1 MQARQRPSSA
11 PGSKSVRHRRR
22 SSAERPE
29 AEDARDT
36 DNVNHL
42 LTVQGSPKKV
52 KFVEGA
58 NLAPRGSAQAVARFA
73 LQQCQHRLQV
83 ATTLRRGDR
92 LSPRS
97 GKLYRPSSAQVN
109 FQRTA
114 VGNLQVVYPPTTE
127 VLSMVRKMDGEVE
140 EDFEEDPAEQAEV
153 EVEESN
159 CTDTPSMGGVQDL
172 DCHVRKIWFMY
183 QEQEEATDEKDK
195 ALLLALRG
203 PDDEDREEALLN
215 EMKQLKTGEDAIA
228 FFAKHGDQS
237 DLQVIHCVA
246 AHVEEGQFRPYD
258 LVVVDEKDK
267 GNEYFMISPKG
278 IVHICPGKQSEHT
291 TLTSWMHQVMIY
303 TVLVSMS
310 FFRHYL
316 RGRAFQ
322 RWRSG
327 ASNQIYAK
335 HRHSLS
341 RRLFLAKPTF
351 VEAQVKV
358 HEVLRSWSFTRLLV
372 LDHHNSAMGAMELR
386 PFLQQQREL
395 CEHADLDTTAD
406 AAREV
411 LDEAIKKL
419 MTNTDDWLSQDA
431 RLMKMMRGRNVSVF
445 AKRQAAE
452 REAYRKKLCEFNR
465 SLIGNFIR
473 LVDVIQQ
480 SCLVDL
486 VVSKSWYLLD
496 RFARS
501 SKLFQTSP
509 TFGNAPSRDGTGIPL
524 ALEPGKKDFQEG
536 MQQVLEQILAVCKVP
551 TVVSYR
557 KYLRHF
563 KQDVVGT
570 ANPTDVIRNDQTFRS
585 LMQGLMKQ
593 IDHDF
598 EKAQQFCE
606 SHLAVVYQIHLH
618 SLSWDTE
625 AFVKAQHTH
634 ETLARGMSEMQV
646 FDKHL
651 HKLTTKHPA
660 GFLAI
665 EVSALLKDA
674 VRHVTSSIKTM
685 QSQLSALALES
696 CKQAAVRYHEVNQ
709 KLQER
714 PKGLESLVEYVRT
727 FKRIEA
733 DLPNLKALKSS
744 VEDMYATLAQHNI
757 RSVAADDF
765 QRDLMTQRAVTF
777 ENDTMPGAQFFL
789 NEQEE
794 TAVTEVANR
803 YSSAEQDVEE
813 LQDEIVAGM
822 ASDPSCLTQAFQVL
836 EYLDKVGQKLDD
848 FEKTFKY
855 LNDCYVLF
863 MQQPQDLELLEEAR
877 QTWELRYRLWGIAAQ
892 WLDTTAKIASEA
904 LVRVD
909 VSKIRCQL
917 QGFVQVLSDSSN
929 DLATDPV
936 VIELRDTVDAW
947 FAERVPVWAQ
957 MTGPAMGPQHWVQV
971 VGTFS
976 DPESLKVSSLD
987 FILSGV
993 VAEKGRKNLAAATQ
1007 KAAVEHGL
1015 VCTVWSIIEAWEHVE
1030 MSLKE
1035 PADSEAPWLLQ
1046 NTDSILDLL
1055 HEDMTAL
1062 QQALKSP
1069 QSNAIQTEAR
1079 EILSKLGR
1087 ACEVLREVDRLQE
1100 EYCRLEPLFRMK
1112 VLGDD
1117 EASARAVEKFGTSDE
1132 VWRLLMH
1139 RAQSSCKTVLHFTG
1153 QSTVSKQLQRIWDGV
1168 KIAKEAVEK
1177 ILDLRRRQSP
1187 RLWFV
1192 TDATLTEAL
1201 SSAQNLSRGKA
1212 DTKELQTDTAQQ
1224 RNYQMADAAAGKT
1237 LADFMSSFFPWTD
1250 QANACLIVN
1259 VQEKKARRSST
1270 TGHLMRQEVDRAMNR
1285 QTTEHSEHSET
1296 GDGRGDSSKLVQGV
1310 STSDLKSA
1318 VLGSPM
1324 ARSGKWSGAPLA
1336 GSSSLVE
1343 DVARKLEEAADTED
1357 QMQEIKD
1364 AERLDWSRSVAMQVH
1379 GEEIQ
1384 LSWSAVSCTRGALLG
1399 SWLNDAERSMK
1410 QYLQLQIKQAF
1421 QRICAFSLVDVIC
1434 EWVSEGLERT
1444 PGQALLAAAELFV
1457 THAMEA
1463 SMEVEDQ
1470 AGVALVFGQVDEM
1483 LEGLQQALPRL
1494 LRLPL
1499 CRARR
1504 MVLSSCWLQAL
1515 HWQEQL
1521 QSLKQA
1527 WTGGSSRESFG
1538 WKRFLRRRW
1547 ELTTGTVMVT
1557 CLDWAIP
1564 YGYEY
1569 VGLSPMVRTPQTDQ
1583 CFLAFASAFDQGH
1596 AAVALQ
1602 APPESGKAEMIAEL
1616 ARTAAVPLVNSGGPE
1631 SLSIPSMLQF
1641 LASIASTNAWG
1652 YMRSLGLEELKFNDE
1667 ASNLLAALADALSQL
1682 LSAAREGKKEVQLGP
1697 YQVRCTRKPKVF
1709 FFVLPASLP
1718 KSLVLELRPIA
1729 VAEPPKARI
1738 VQVLLEL
1745 EGFDAQASEK
1755 LATGLLAR
1763 ADDIVNNGAVGQK
1776 YTSCGLQR
1784 LRVAIAAAGEALRRE
1799 EGMSGV
1805 VLAAAAAL
1813 VPGEGSSHRRSWLG
1827 PSGNPVL
1834 AEQSKL
1840 LSELAVAEED
1850 VSGQHAEDAWQADTD
1865 QFVQRVEAFCTTS
1878 GLSPGKKTQLKHREV
1893 PHVALAALEVFQHIN
1908 KGHATVLLG
1917 PACCGKSVVLKAVQA
1932 AGHCPGTIETSKPQ
1946 LCLWYLYPQA
1956 LADDQGEGCG
1966 FDQMLPC
1973 LLETITQRHANTHAE
1988 LATEQEGEPLR
1999 QSRVQDL
2006 IVFDGEMDETW
2017 MEQVWPLVQKRQML
2031 TSGRSMALPSSAEL
2045 IFETRRLDRA
2055 SPSFCASCAL
2065 CPLEDTV
2072 GIKELLEAFGERI
2085 AKGFAGRAARLHS
2098 RILLA
2103 WLSRLASN
2111 IQEDLRGVDE
2121 SMNEMVTAQQL
2132 LHLLE
2137 VTWRTVLP
2145 MDLEANDDG
2154 EELWESEITLLEVWS
2169 IYCAAWV
2176 LGGPLDTSLRRR
2188 LGSWLLQ
2195 KSEGANGLPHGLAA
2209 LQQVREDP
2217 ENLWKFRIVS
2227 NAAALTGLREVTG
2240 STTVKLLWEVL
2251 PDPQEL
2257 DAHHLYVPNEESE
2270 AIRLLVRHQVRVEC
2284 GLGFRLFGPSSGKSA
2299 LGEHLVLSRT
2309 HTSRCTFELL
2319 RCPHQISAAGF
2330 AGFVQEKMPRKGSR
2344 TLSSLP
2350 VKTCIVVDDVHLGSL
2365 GMREQ
2370 LRQVLDRGHVTAA
2383 PSQEGGAWRAPGLWL
2398 GAIDRDAGNTG
2409 ERWLRHALALRHP
2422 DLSERSLIEVC
2433 TRFVLRW
2440 SVQVPSEEARLM
2452 LISQSFPD
2460 RVVQVVLEASS
2471 SFHRSSPFAARSPLL
2486 DLKRWSG
2493 ILVRWQFF

>member
-1 MQARQRPSSA
+1 
-11 PGSKSVRHRRR
+11 
-22 SSAERPE
+22 
-29 AEDARDT
+29 
-36 DNVNHL
+36 
-42 LTVQGSPKKV
+42 
-52 KFVEGA
+52 
-58 NLAPRGSAQAVARFA
+58 
-73 LQQCQHRLQV
+73 
-83 ATTLRRGDR
+83 
-92 LSPRS
+92 
-97 GKLYRPSSAQVN
+97 
-109 FQRTA
+109 
-114 VGNLQVVYPPTTE
+114 
-127 VLSMVRKMDGEVE
+127 
-140 EDFEEDPAEQAEV
+140 
-153 EVEESN
+153 
-159 CTDTPSMGGVQDL
+159 
-172 DCHVRKIWFMY
+172 
-183 QEQEEATDEKDK
+183 
-195 ALLLALRG
+195 
-203 PDDEDREEALLN
+203 
-215 EMKQLKTGEDAIA
+215 
-228 FFAKHGDQS
+228 
-237 DLQVIHCVA
+237 
-246 AHVEEGQFRPYD
+246 
-258 LVVVDEKDK
+258 
-267 GNEYFMISPKG
+267 MI
-278 IVHICPGKQSEHT
+278 
-291 TLTSWMHQVMIY
+291 
-303 TVLVSMS
+303 
-310 FFRHYL
+310 
-316 RGRAFQ
+316 
-322 RWRSG
+322 
-327 ASNQIYAK
+327 
-335 HRHSLS
+335 
-341 RRLFLAKPTF
+341 
-351 VEAQVKV
+351 
-358 HEVLRSWSFTRLLV
+358 
-372 LDHHNSAMGAMELR
+372 
-386 PFLQQQREL
+386 
-395 CEHADLDTTAD
+395 
-406 AAREV
+406 
-411 LDEAIKKL
+411 
-419 MTNTDDWLSQDA
+419 
-431 RLMKMMRGRNVSVF
+431 
-445 AKRQAAE
+445 
-452 REAYRKKLCEFNR
+452 
-465 SLIGNFIR
+465 
-473 LVDVIQQ
+473 
-480 SCLVDL
+480 
-486 VVSKSWYLLD
+486 
-496 RFARS
+496 
-501 SKLFQTSP
+501 
-509 TFGNAPSRDGTGIPL
+509 
-524 ALEPGKKDFQEG
+524 
-536 MQQVLEQILAVCKVP
+536 
-551 TVVSYR
+551 
-557 KYLRHF
+557 
-563 KQDVVGT
+563 
-570 ANPTDVIRNDQTFRS
+570 
-585 LMQGLMKQ
+585 
-593 IDHDF
+593 
-598 EKAQQFCE
+598 
-606 SHLAVVYQIHLH
+606 
-618 SLSWDTE
+618 
-625 AFVKAQHTH
+625 
-634 ETLARGMSEMQV
+634 
-646 FDKHL
+646 
-651 HKLTTKHPA
+651 
-660 GFLAI
+660 
-665 EVSALLKDA
+665 
-674 VRHVTSSIKTM
+674 
-685 QSQLSALALES
+685 
-696 CKQAAVRYHEVNQ
+696 
-709 KLQER
+709 
-714 PKGLESLVEYVRT
+714 
-727 FKRIEA
+727 
-733 DLPNLKALKSS
+733 LPN
-744 VEDMYATLAQHNI
+744 
-757 RSVAADDF
+757 
-765 QRDLMTQRAVTF
+765 
-777 ENDTMPGAQFFL
+777 P
-789 NEQEE
+789 
-794 TAVTEVANR
+794 
-803 YSSAEQDVEE
+803 
-813 LQDEIVAGM
+813 
-822 ASDPSCLTQAFQVL
+822 
-836 EYLDKVGQKLDD
+836 
-848 FEKTFKY
+848 
-855 LNDCYVLF
+855 
-863 MQQPQDLELLEEAR
+863 
-877 QTWELRYRLWGIAAQ
+877 
-892 WLDTTAKIASEA
+892 
-904 LVRVD
+904 
-909 VSKIRCQL
+909 
-917 QGFVQVLSDSSN
+917 
-929 DLATDPV
+929 
-936 VIELRDTVDAW
+936 
-947 FAERVPVWAQ
+947 
-957 MTGPAMGPQHWVQV
+957 
-971 VGTFS
+971 
-976 DPESLKVSSLD
+976 
-987 FILSGV
+987 
-993 VAEKGRKNLAAATQ
+993 
-1007 KAAVEHGL
+1007 
-1015 VCTVWSIIEAWEHVE
+1015 
-1030 MSLKE
+1030 
-1035 PADSEAPWLLQ
+1035 
-1046 NTDSILDLL
+1046 
-1055 HEDMTAL
+1055 
-1062 QQALKSP
+1062 
-1069 QSNAIQTEAR
+1069 
-1079 EILSKLGR
+1079 
-1087 ACEVLREVDRLQE
+1087 
-1100 EYCRLEPLFRMK
+1100 
-1112 VLGDD
+1112 
-1117 EASARAVEKFGTSDE
+1117 
-1132 VWRLLMH
+1132 
-1139 RAQSSCKTVLHFTG
+1139 
-1153 QSTVSKQLQRIWDGV
+1153 
-1168 KIAKEAVEK
+1168 
-1177 ILDLRRRQSP
+1177 
-1187 RLWFV
+1187 
-1192 TDATLTEAL
+1192 
-1201 SSAQNLSRGKA
+1201 
-1212 DTKELQTDTAQQ
+1212 
-1224 RNYQMADAAAGKT
+1224 
-1237 LADFMSSFFPWTD
+1237 
-1250 QANACLIVN
+1250 
-1259 VQEKKARRSST
+1259 
-1270 TGHLMRQEVDRAMNR
+1270 
-1285 QTTEHSEHSET
+1285 
-1296 GDGRGDSSKLVQGV
+1296 
-1310 STSDLKSA
+1310 
-1318 VLGSPM
+1318 
-1324 ARSGKWSGAPLA
+1324 
-1336 GSSSLVE
+1336 
-1343 DVARKLEEAADTED
+1343 
-1357 QMQEIKD
+1357 
-1364 AERLDWSRSVAMQVH
+1364 
-1379 GEEIQ
+1379 
-1384 LSWSAVSCTRGALLG
+1384 
-1399 SWLNDAERSMK
+1399 
-1410 QYLQLQIKQAF
+1410 
-1421 QRICAFSLVDVIC
+1421 
-1434 EWVSEGLERT
+1434 
-1444 PGQALLAAAELFV
+1444 
-1457 THAMEA
+1457 
-1463 SMEVEDQ
+1463 
-1470 AGVALVFGQVDEM
+1470 
-1483 LEGLQQALPRL
+1483 ALP
-1494 LRLPL
+1494 
-1499 CRARR
+1499 
-1504 MVLSSCWLQAL
+1504 
-1515 HWQEQL
+1515 
-1521 QSLKQA
+1521 
-1527 WTGGSSRESFG
+1527 
-1538 WKRFLRRRW
+1538 
-1547 ELTTGTVMVT
+1547 
-1557 CLDWAIP
+1557 
-1564 YGYEY
+1564 
-1569 VGLSPMVRTPQTDQ
+1569 
-1583 CFLAFASAFDQGH
+1583 
-1596 AAVALQ
+1596 
-1602 APPESGKAEMIAEL
+1602 
-1616 ARTAAVPLVNSGGPE
+1616 
-1631 SLSIPSMLQF
+1631 
-1641 LASIASTNAWG
+1641 G

-1893 PHVALAALEVFQHIN
+1893 LHVALAALEVFQHIN

-2486 DLKRWSG
+2486 DLKRWFHSVAHGGAKSMTSPGTLQRMVWHEGMRQLGDCLPSLEDRGKLRQILEDAGLLLSEHAEDPCFLDNGEYLDLKDPASAQSALRRMLAGVLNTFGMPLVFFQEMALAVLSTTRAIQCAMPSEPAGALLLGWPHSG
-2493 ILVRWQFF
+2493 RKTCAQVAIQLAHATARCAHAEEVHRLRDDIQQFRATKSGMGLQCLGLIAQELLMADGSAVLEDIDDLVRGATPIQVPKRLQSSEGVDAVAEHPGTRLRGEERPEKFGGATRLAFLLCVSPTSKPEWFRSQVEKFPSLGSKISPVWIQPWSEDALVEVAQTSLMWEISEGTHTTQDIAESMEVVAAQMAASVSGAGHALSGSGDAEDSAWIAEQNTRRVRRRWRDDTEPQPSF

>member
-1 MQARQRPSSA
+1 
-11 PGSKSVRHRRR
+11 
-22 SSAERPE
+22 
-29 AEDARDT
+29 
-36 DNVNHL
+36 
-42 LTVQGSPKKV
+42 
-52 KFVEGA
+52 
-58 NLAPRGSAQAVARFA
+58 
-73 LQQCQHRLQV
+73 
-83 ATTLRRGDR
+83 
-92 LSPRS
+92 
-97 GKLYRPSSAQVN
+97 
-109 FQRTA
+109 
-114 VGNLQVVYPPTTE
+114 
-127 VLSMVRKMDGEVE
+127 
-140 EDFEEDPAEQAEV
+140 
-153 EVEESN
+153 
-159 CTDTPSMGGVQDL
+159 
-172 DCHVRKIWFMY
+172 
-183 QEQEEATDEKDK
+183 
-195 ALLLALRG
+195 
-203 PDDEDREEALLN
+203 
-215 EMKQLKTGEDAIA
+215 
-228 FFAKHGDQS
+228 
-237 DLQVIHCVA
+237 
-246 AHVEEGQFRPYD
+246 
-258 LVVVDEKDK
+258 
-267 GNEYFMISPKG
+267 
-278 IVHICPGKQSEHT
+278 
-291 TLTSWMHQVMIY
+291 
-303 TVLVSMS
+303 
-310 FFRHYL
+310 
-316 RGRAFQ
+316 
-322 RWRSG
+322 
-327 ASNQIYAK
+327 
-335 HRHSLS
+335 
-341 RRLFLAKPTF
+341 
-351 VEAQVKV
+351 
-358 HEVLRSWSFTRLLV
+358 
-372 LDHHNSAMGAMELR
+372 
-386 PFLQQQREL
+386 
-395 CEHADLDTTAD
+395 
-406 AAREV
+406 
-411 LDEAIKKL
+411 
-419 MTNTDDWLSQDA
+419 
-431 RLMKMMRGRNVSVF
+431 
-445 AKRQAAE
+445 
-452 REAYRKKLCEFNR
+452 
-465 SLIGNFIR
+465 
-473 LVDVIQQ
+473 
-480 SCLVDL
+480 
-486 VVSKSWYLLD
+486 
-496 RFARS
+496 
-501 SKLFQTSP
+501 
-509 TFGNAPSRDGTGIPL
+509 
-524 ALEPGKKDFQEG
+524 
-536 MQQVLEQILAVCKVP
+536 
-551 TVVSYR
+551 
-557 KYLRHF
+557 
-563 KQDVVGT
+563 
-570 ANPTDVIRNDQTFRS
+570 
-585 LMQGLMKQ
+585 
-593 IDHDF
+593 
-598 EKAQQFCE
+598 
-606 SHLAVVYQIHLH
+606 
-618 SLSWDTE
+618 
-625 AFVKAQHTH
+625 
-634 ETLARGMSEMQV
+634 
-646 FDKHL
+646 
-651 HKLTTKHPA
+651 
-660 GFLAI
+660 
-665 EVSALLKDA
+665 
-674 VRHVTSSIKTM
+674 
-685 QSQLSALALES
+685 
-696 CKQAAVRYHEVNQ
+696 
-709 KLQER
+709 
-714 PKGLESLVEYVRT
+714 
-727 FKRIEA
+727 
-733 DLPNLKALKSS
+733 
-744 VEDMYATLAQHNI
+744 
-757 RSVAADDF
+757 
-765 QRDLMTQRAVTF
+765 
-777 ENDTMPGAQFFL
+777 
-789 NEQEE
+789 
-794 TAVTEVANR
+794 
-803 YSSAEQDVEE
+803 
-813 LQDEIVAGM
+813 
-822 ASDPSCLTQAFQVL
+822 
-836 EYLDKVGQKLDD
+836 
-848 FEKTFKY
+848 
-855 LNDCYVLF
+855 
-863 MQQPQDLELLEEAR
+863 
-877 QTWELRYRLWGIAAQ
+877 
-892 WLDTTAKIASEA
+892 
-904 LVRVD
+904 
-909 VSKIRCQL
+909 
-917 QGFVQVLSDSSN
+917 
-929 DLATDPV
+929 
-936 VIELRDTVDAW
+936 
-947 FAERVPVWAQ
+947 
-957 MTGPAMGPQHWVQV
+957 
-971 VGTFS
+971 
-976 DPESLKVSSLD
+976 
-987 FILSGV
+987 
-993 VAEKGRKNLAAATQ
+993 
-1007 KAAVEHGL
+1007 
-1015 VCTVWSIIEAWEHVE
+1015 
-1030 MSLKE
+1030 
-1035 PADSEAPWLLQ
+1035 
-1046 NTDSILDLL
+1046 
-1055 HEDMTAL
+1055 
-1062 QQALKSP
+1062 
-1069 QSNAIQTEAR
+1069 
-1079 EILSKLGR
+1079 
-1087 ACEVLREVDRLQE
+1087 
-1100 EYCRLEPLFRMK
+1100 
-1112 VLGDD
+1112 
-1117 EASARAVEKFGTSDE
+1117 
-1132 VWRLLMH
+1132 
-1139 RAQSSCKTVLHFTG
+1139 
-1153 QSTVSKQLQRIWDGV
+1153 
-1168 KIAKEAVEK
+1168 
-1177 ILDLRRRQSP
+1177 
-1187 RLWFV
+1187 
-1192 TDATLTEAL
+1192 
-1201 SSAQNLSRGKA
+1201 
-1212 DTKELQTDTAQQ
+1212 
-1224 RNYQMADAAAGKT
+1224 
-1237 LADFMSSFFPWTD
+1237 
-1250 QANACLIVN
+1250 
-1259 VQEKKARRSST
+1259 
-1270 TGHLMRQEVDRAMNR
+1270 
-1285 QTTEHSEHSET
+1285 
-1296 GDGRGDSSKLVQGV
+1296 
-1310 STSDLKSA
+1310 
-1318 VLGSPM
+1318 
-1324 ARSGKWSGAPLA
+1324 
-1336 GSSSLVE
+1336 
-1343 DVARKLEEAADTED
+1343 
-1357 QMQEIKD
+1357 MQEIKD

-1463 SMEVEDQ
+1463 TMEVEDQ

-1682 LSAAREGKKEVQLGP
+1682 LSAAREGKKDPPDADASGLGADVESFQPKGLGRLSFNPDRFWREQSGVGRSRREVQLGP

-1878 GLSPGKKTQLKHREV
+1878 GLSPGKKTQLKHREARSQKRFWGGSDSQTWFAGSRFRFRMFFV
-1893 PHVALAALEVFQHIN
+1893 LHVALAALEVFQHIN

-2065 CPLEDTV
+2065 CPLEDGRDAPGT
-2072 GIKELLEAFGERI
+2072 GGELLEAFGERI

-2209 LQQVREDP
+2209 LQQADASSVRPDRTEDRSDRAEVREDP

-2240 STTVKLLWEVL
+2240 STTVKLLW
-2251 PDPQEL
+2251 
-2257 DAHHLYVPNEESE
+2257 EESE

-2486 DLKRWSG
+2486 DLKRWFHSVAHGGAKSMTSPGTLQRMVWHEGMRQLGDCLPSLEDRGKLRQILEDAGLLLTGSEHAEDPCFLDNGEYLDLKDPASAQSALRRMLAGVLNTFGMPLVFFQDRPAHSG
-2493 ILVRWQFF
+2493 QQCSWSKH